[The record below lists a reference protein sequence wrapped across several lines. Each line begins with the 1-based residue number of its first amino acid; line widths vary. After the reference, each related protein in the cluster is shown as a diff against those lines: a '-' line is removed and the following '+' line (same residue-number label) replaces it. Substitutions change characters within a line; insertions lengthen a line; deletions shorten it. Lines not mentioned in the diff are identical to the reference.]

1 MSKNLKKE
9 FEDLLKLG
17 ENAGIE
23 DLIMVYGH
31 YEEIFNQSKEYLD
44 EFDPKYISTTSDST

>member
-9 FEDLLKLG
+9 FEELLKLG

-23 DLIMVYGH
+23 DLLMVYGQ
-31 YEEIFNQSKEYLD
+31 YEESFNLSKEYLE
-44 EFDPKYISTTSDST
+44 EFDPKYIFTTSDST